1 MTTVQTEQTLD
12 QLPRG
17 AQGRI
22 VRMSGERAVRR
33 RLLDMGLAPGEIVP
47 LKAVAPLGDPIELL
61 VKGYQLSL
69 RKREARQI
77 VVEVVDVPS

>member
-22 VRMSGERAVRR
+22 VQMSGERAVRR
-33 RLLDMGLAPGEIVP
+33 RLLDMGLAPGEIVT

-77 VVEVVDVPS
+77 VVEVVDVHS